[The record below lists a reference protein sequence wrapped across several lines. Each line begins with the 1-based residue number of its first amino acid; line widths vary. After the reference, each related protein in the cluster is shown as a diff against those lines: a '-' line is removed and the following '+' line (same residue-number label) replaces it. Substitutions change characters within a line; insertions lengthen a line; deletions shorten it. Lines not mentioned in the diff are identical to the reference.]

1 MYIGSM
7 MPYRESSVPWRFAIR
22 ATLIRRAESVVL
34 HGSGSG
40 GGSAAL
46 AAAARAMGIAA
57 AVRRRWAKNI

>member
-1 MYIGSM
+1 VFFHRQQYL
-7 MPYRESSVPWRFAIR
+7 V
-22 ATLIRRAESVVL
+22 RRAKSVVL
-34 HGSGSG
+34 HGSGNG